1 MSLAFYVNNAH
12 FALELLGAVVFL
24 MAAWLMFDSY
34 RLRAEFA
41 TIARAIGFGF
51 AAIAQVLFAVNAGS
65 DILAYAAF
73 AFFFLGLFLI
83 MVSFVKREEMHVQA
97 VIIVPAF
104 TLWSQYLYGSTGLL
118 ALGVAYLSLSKA
130 HKELNT
136 TWRPFSLGFSFLALS
151 LLIGIF
157 DTGDQESLIFIA
169 KDIAQFLG
177 FALVARWV
185 WQFLELRVRESL
197 VLIFIAAALFLST
210 IVTLAFSTIL
220 VHQVTS
226 QTDAALVANA
236 RVLDLQVRGL
246 QEQALAKAAL
256 IANNDALTDAIEKND
271 FAVLE
276 QLSAIMMEEHT
287 LGFLTVTDALGNVL
301 VRAHALSRRG
311 DTLFGE
317 RAVEEALD
325 GATFVTIETSPVEKL
340 SIRAGAPVRAA
351 GAVIGTVVAG
361 YPLDNAFVDNIK
373 RLTGLDM
380 FIYEEATSV
389 AGTAFASDG
398 RTRLTGIIVP
408 DETVRSVGEERVI
421 TVRTDLGSQSFR
433 TSYLPLLNGDR
444 KIIGMLSAAKS
455 EQDILDIENATN
467 RLTLIT
473 VILIMLVLAYPIYSF
488 TRRLTQEA

>member
-210 IVTLAFSTIL
+210 VVTLAFSTIL

-301 VRAHALSRRG
+301 VRAHPLSRRG

-340 SIRAGAPVRAA
+340 SIRAGAQVRAA

-408 DETVRSVGEERVI
+408 DETVRSVGEERAI